1 MFQQN
6 ERTFSIGDASELTGV
21 SQKKLRS
28 LESKYIPAPA
38 RIVCGKRAYRRY
50 PQELIDLIVGI
61 KKYQEQGF
69 LLSVAAKK
77 ASEEISQELKTE

>member
-21 SQKKLRS
+21 NQKKLRDW
-28 LESKYIPAPA
+28 EGKYIPEPE
-38 RIVCGKRAYRRY
+38 RIVCGEKAYRRY
-50 PQELIDLIVGI
+50 TQKHIDLIVGI
-61 KKYQEQGF
+61 KKYQDQGF

-77 ASEEISQELKTE
+77 ASEDISQELKTE

>member
-6 ERTFSIGDASELTGV
+6 EKTFSIGDASELTGV
-21 SQKKLRS
+21 NQKKLRS
-28 LESKYIPAPA
+28 WGGKYIQEPE
-38 RIVCGKRAYRRY
+38 RIVCGERAYRRY
-50 PQELIDLIVGI
+50 TQEQIDLIVGI

-77 ASEEISQELKTE
+77 AGEDISQELKKE